1 MRTSD
6 REKEIDAQIDNQN
19 KLVGLT
25 IAWCGLFCLALYA
38 IG

>member
-6 REKEIDAQIDNQN
+6 REKEIDAEFDRQN
-19 KLVGLT
+19 MVVGLT
-25 IAWCGLFCLALYA
+25 IAACGLFCLALYA